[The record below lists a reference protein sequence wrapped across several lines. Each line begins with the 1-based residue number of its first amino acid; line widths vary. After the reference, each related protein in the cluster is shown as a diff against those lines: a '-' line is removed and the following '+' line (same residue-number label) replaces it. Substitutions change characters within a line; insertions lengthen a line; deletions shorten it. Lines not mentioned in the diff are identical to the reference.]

1 MGILRDSPSATKY
14 PTLDPFE
21 ICDDVMIDLP
31 SRTAVSAV
39 ASKPCIESP
48 NSEQARTGKSERT
61 SQNNKKPVAAR
72 VSFLKRGRA
81 ARYYAILCIFGFG
94 LVTIFATMKPWSYF
108 SQPNLVYAYFEVRAL
123 DENGHPIAGAVV
135 KNAGK
140 RVGTTDSFGE
150 WRRYMQVP
158 LGSTVPIS
166 LTKKTAHQLLFVSK
180 NFAVPPVK
188 QDKNE
193 IELRSSVQLIPTEP
207 AAVGADINGSV
218 RTSESTNVTIVQTSE
233 AKPKI
238 MRQEAGSSLNLSDL
252 ESVWFSASDAR
263 NDKELL
269 PALVTRAK
277 ELGLK
282 VEKNAPWQIQLT
294 NLIDK
299 PAKIS
304 KDGGGLILVSSVL
317 ADASQPSVEFLRNY
331 QADARTTARGILFG
345 LVNHVKKNVLLTQTR
360 GRWAAVLPKNSP
372 QIWRLSSNQVIHSSA
387 HGLRLSDEAYVAETT
402 QGFYLKEQKDSP
414 CAPDLTSCYA
424 HTASFLETPPVIGWR
439 RLKLTT
445 SGIGKDS
452 VKVFVSGYSA
462 KALGDNVFEYWGQE
476 RAKANATIL
485 QNDRLVLRGAV
496 SGSASASAIL
506 GSQNLSRR

>member
-1 MGILRDSPSATKY
+1 MGILRDSPSAAKY

-31 SRTAVSAV
+31 SRAAVSTP
-39 ASKPCIESP
+39 ASKPCVESS
-48 NSEQARTGKSERT
+48 NIQQARTEKSKRT
-61 SQNNKKPVAAR
+61 SQSNNKTVAAKD
-72 VSFLKRGRA
+72 SFPKRGRST
-81 ARYYAILCIFGFG
+81 RYYAVLCILAFG
-94 LVTIFATMKPWSYF
+94 LMTIFGAMKPWSYF

-123 DENGHPIAGAVV
+123 DENGRPIAGAVV

-166 LTKKTAHQLLFVSK
+166 LTKKTSNQLLFVSK

-188 QDKNE
+188 QEKNE
-193 IELRSSVQLIPTEP
+193 IELRSSVQLMPTEP
-207 AAVGADINGSV
+207 ATVGSDVDGSA
-218 RTSESTNVTIVQTSE
+218 RASESTNATIVQTPE
-233 AKPKI
+233 ATPKI
-238 MRQEAGSSLNLSDL
+238 IRQDGEALLDFSDL
-252 ESVWFSASDAR
+252 GSVWFTASDTR
-263 NDKELL
+263 NDKELV

-282 VEKNAPWQIQLT
+282 VEKNSPWQIQLT

-299 PAKIS
+299 PAKVS
-304 KDGGGLILVSSVL
+304 KDGGGLILVSSAL
-317 ADASQPSVEFLRNY
+317 ANGSLPSVEFLRNY

-360 GRWAAVLPKNSP
+360 GRWAAVLPKSSP
-372 QIWRLSSNQVIHSSA
+372 QIWRLSSNQLIHSSVQ
-387 HGLRLSDEAYVAETT
+387 GLRLDDEAYADETM
-402 QGFYLKEQKDSP
+402 QGFYLKGQKNSP

-424 HTASFLETPPVIGWR
+424 HTASFSETPPVTGWR

-445 SGIGKDS
+445 SGIGKDA

-496 SGSASASAIL
+496 RGTASATAIL
-506 GSQNLSRR
+506 GNQDLSRR